1 MKIDLHVH
9 TSEVSK
15 CGHMSAAETVG
26 RYKDAGYDCIV
37 ITNHFNSYT
46 ADLFAQAG
54 KPDFFEHYRSSY
66 LLAKEEGERAGLL
79 VLNGYEIRFNGADN
93 DYLIYGMDDATAK
106 EYKTLFAMDPKSFSA
121 LAAERGFLFYQAH
134 PFRNQMKIT
143 NPAYLFGIEIK
154 NGNPRH
160 DSRNDIAHMWAKKYG
175 LHMIAGSDCHQQ
187 QDVGVT
193 GVLTKRAVKD
203 EAGLL
208 AMLRED
214 DYTVI

>member
-66 LLAKEEGERAGLL
+66 LLTEPLSPQEEHDLLIHEYGHTVQSLILGPVWSIVIGLPSMLWCNLPVFQRLRRKKGVPYSRLYCEGWANRLGQKVLKE
-79 VLNGYEIRFNGADN
+79 
-93 DYLIYGMDDATAK
+93 K
-106 EYKTLFAMDPKSFSA
+106 
-121 LAAERGFLFYQAH
+121 Q
-134 PFRNQMKIT
+134 FR
-143 NPAYLFGIEIK
+143 
-154 NGNPRH
+154 
-160 DSRNDIAHMWAKKYG
+160 
-175 LHMIAGSDCHQQ
+175 
-187 QDVGVT
+187 DV
-193 GVLTKRAVKD
+193 
-203 EAGLL
+203 
-208 AMLRED
+208 
-214 DYTVI
+214 